1 MNVKCTKTYC
11 SCYVFTL
18 LRLCYEHGS
27 ELMHLDS
34 VEMDNFTTSILD
46 GLDSGIGNPALPGYY
61 HLGIYQKQESKKYYL
76 KSGQNV

>member
-1 MNVKCTKTYC
+1 
-11 SCYVFTL
+11 
-18 LRLCYEHGS
+18 
-27 ELMHLDS
+27 MHLDS

-46 GLDSGIGNPALPGYY
+46 GLASGIGNPALPGYY